1 MRGDPLLQTIED
13 IRHHAQ
19 QAGLAIFYT
28 VLGDREDDLLWIN
41 EQGKGWENFINVAVA
56 AGVKVLYMSWAQF
69 EEFQVDEALEAA
81 RARAESAESYDP
93 DLERK
98 IERFRDKVGLI
109 AEIELGFYLQDTMHV
124 YRLYPEWFDAFEELV
139 SALEEDEEE
148 EELPPEVRRNRLRKW
163 ALALASHP
171 KFSACRGDD
180 ERKYLLET
188 IAGEEYEKLPV
199 EDIVRRAEV
208 IYTFE
213 VDKTPVRKWAAALAS
228 HPQFSRCKT
237 YSQRSY
243 LLETM
248 AGDEYGNLPVDE
260 IISLADAMYTIDV
273 LPKEEERL
281 RTEAHRLRKQ
291 GLSLTAISGKLGI
304 SRDRVYAFLPEEK
317 KRRRKLNLP
326 DQSPQRRVRR
336 APHRKV
342 AGPHGLSARRRARV

>member
-1 MRGDPLLQTIED
+1 MRHWRP
-13 IRHHAQ
+13 HAQ
-19 QAGLAIFYT
+19 GRNLPNRMTRISKGKLKDFGTRSGLSQRLNWVFICRTPCTFIVCIRNGSMPLKSWSRPSKRMRKRKNCRQKYAGTACASGLWPWPPIRSLVRVEAMMSASIFWRPSLA
-28 VLGDREDDLLWIN
+28 RSM
-41 EQGKGWENFINVAVA
+41 KNF
-56 AGVKVLYMSWAQF
+56 
-69 EEFQVDEALEAA
+69 
-81 RARAESAESYDP
+81 P
-93 DLERK
+93 
-98 IERFRDKVGLI
+98 
-109 AEIELGFYLQDTMHV
+109 
-124 YRLYPEWFDAFEELV
+124 
-139 SALEEDEEE
+139 
-148 EELPPEVRRNRLRKW
+148 
-163 ALALASHP
+163 
-171 KFSACRGDD
+171 
-180 ERKYLLET
+180 
-188 IAGEEYEKLPV
+188 

-304 SRDRVYAFLPEEK
+304 SRDRVYAFLPGEK